1 MSPLSFERLHERG
14 RALGQWERDGGNVV
28 RLLALDV
35 AVRQGHLTDWPDRSA
50 GWPEVRWNPGRGE
63 ARIRPRD

>member
-1 MSPLSFERLHERG
+1 MSPLSFERLAERG

-35 AVRQGHLTDWPDRSA
+35 AVRQGHLPDF
-50 GWPEVRWNPGRGE
+50 PERPAWAPETRWYPGRGE
-63 ARIRPRD
+63 ARVVEP